1 MYQKLTHNHIKNLA
15 FIFEC
20 KNQKHKGNINLTKY
34 NVFEDYDKIIELKT
48 AIETN
53 KNLRRLKN
61 NLRKLQ

>member
-1 MYQKLTHNHIKNLA
+1 MYQKLTRNHIINLA
-15 FIFEC
+15 FIFET
-20 KNQKHKGNINLTKY
+20 KNQKHKRNINLTKY